1 MANNETK
8 KFKFQV
14 INIKLQTSK
23 TGDEKLEAYENL
35 IKRLKNRKVHSSVA
49 ENTHMIIYNYYK
61 RETPISNVGYLYGTL
76 GKGIYFEKE
85 TLVTLQLFIFDY

>member
-35 IKRLKNRKVHSSVA
+35 IKRLKNRKVHSSVLYSYPA
-49 ENTHMIIYNYYK
+49 ANGKNKYK
-61 RETPISNVGYLYGTL
+61 IHR
-76 GKGIYFEKE
+76 
-85 TLVTLQLFIFDY
+85 